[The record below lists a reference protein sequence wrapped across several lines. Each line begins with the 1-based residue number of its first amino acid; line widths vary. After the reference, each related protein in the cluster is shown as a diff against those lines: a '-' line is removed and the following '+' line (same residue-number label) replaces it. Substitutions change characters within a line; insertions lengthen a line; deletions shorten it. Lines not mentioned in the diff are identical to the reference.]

1 MKKEGIPV
9 LRGKQSKFIFIQMKE
24 CVNQNG
30 FKVQSITIN
39 EKGNLLKKLHGQNVF
54 ISIKPSKVKEVLVL
68 MRLFQ
73 KYWAL
78 KKYRQV

>member
-9 LRGKQSKFIFIQMKE
+9 LRGKQSKFIIKQMKE
-24 CVNQNG
+24 CVNQNE

-73 KYWAL
+73 KY
-78 KKYRQV
+78 

>member
-9 LRGKQSKFIFIQMKE
+9 LRGKRSKFIFIQMKE
-24 CVNQNG
+24 CVNQNE

-39 EKGNLLKKLHGQNVF
+39 EKGTLLKKLHGQNVF

-73 KYWAL
+73 KY
-78 KKYRQV
+78 

>member
-1 MKKEGIPV
+1 
-9 LRGKQSKFIFIQMKE
+9 MKE

-73 KYWAL
+73 KY
-78 KKYRQV
+78 